1 MTDTNPG
8 GWHDAAR
15 PGYPKDPE
23 RSGPHFIDIA
33 GDVIVA
39 QWWCDECVWT
49 WGDRHWVPMVGAV
62 VSRYLGPCHTPA
74 EVAAQ
79 VEAARRDEREA
90 NITACR
96 KAVPRA
102 HTYASENAD
111 IYRAGDAARDM
122 CIAAIRARGDA

>member
-1 MTDTNPG
+1 
-8 GWHDAAR
+8 
-15 PGYPKDPE
+15 
-23 RSGPHFIDIA
+23 
-33 GDVIVA
+33 
-39 QWWCDECVWT
+39 
-49 WGDRHWVPMVGAV
+49 MVGAV